1 VDNIQVLSQ
10 LINKFIDSLVGKNF
24 ITREEANVI
33 NRNYL
38 INFLQSTIGRQ
49 LQYAQIIEKEKPF
62 CAKISLKEVNPV
74 EYGKDEENYILVQGI
89 IDLFFKTKDGD
100 WVLLDYKTDYVPDNN
115 ENYLI
120 EKYKKQLEIYKKAL
134 EIYIGVKVSKVV
146 IYSLYMGKEIYIE
159 E

>member
-1 VDNIQVLSQ
+1 M
-10 LINKFIDSLVGKNF
+10 
-24 ITREEANVI
+24 
-33 NRNYL
+33 

-62 CAKISLKEVNPV
+62 CAKISLKEVNSV